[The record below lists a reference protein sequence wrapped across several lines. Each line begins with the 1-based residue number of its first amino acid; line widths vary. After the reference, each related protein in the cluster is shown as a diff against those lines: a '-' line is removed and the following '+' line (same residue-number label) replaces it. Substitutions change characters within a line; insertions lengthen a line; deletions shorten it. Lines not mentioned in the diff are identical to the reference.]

1 MPRSSDATA
10 LTRRRL
16 LRALGAAAAAS
27 ALVDRAAAARAD
39 DLVTRLRAAA
49 RTGAAVRLPAGE
61 ITLMGLELPD
71 GAHLVGVPGKTV
83 LKLTGLG
90 PLLSAT
96 MAKNIT
102 LESLVLDGAG
112 AYLSRERGLVDFS
125 DVAHLAIRGC
135 TIRRS
140 GAHGVNLLRCGG
152 VFAQNTVETAADA
165 GVHSLDS
172 LGFDFD
178 NNLVRACADNGVRF
192 WASAAG
198 RYDGSRI
205 RNNRIEDIDN
215 RSGGD
220 GPYGNGVAIYLSGS
234 IRIEN
239 NRILRCAYTAV
250 RNNGG
255 HAIAVIGNDCR
266 GCGERAMYAEFGARN
281 SLFRNNRIADA
292 GAGIGVANSDRGTD
306 GALVEGNEISGLSAR
321 HPDPAFGPRMLWLTA
336 IAGEKNTQIVGNRLT
351 GPMWIG
357 VSMGGWRENIRVE
370 ANDIFGADYAVVA
383 SVGEGAGD
391 GYILRNKIRNARRA
405 AIAAAT
411 DGPTFAP
418 GDLAKDGAHAYPR
431 LTVAGNIV
439 E

>member
-16 LRALGAAAAAS
+16 LRALGAAALS
-27 ALVDRAAAARAD
+27 PALVDRAAAARAD
-39 DLVTRLRAAA
+39 DLVARLRAAA

-61 ITLMGLELPD
+61 ITLMGLDLPD

-90 PLLSAT
+90 PLLTAT
-96 MAKNIT
+96 MARRIT
-102 LESLVLDGAG
+102 LESLILDGAG
-112 AYLSRERGLVDFS
+112 AYMSHDRGLLDFS
-125 DVAHLAIRGC
+125 DVVHLSVRGC
-135 TIRRS
+135 AIRRS
-140 GAHGVNLLRCGG
+140 GAHGVNLARCGG
-152 VFAQNTVETAADA
+152 VFAQNVIETATDA
-165 GVHSLDS
+165 GFHSLDS
-172 LGFDFD
+172 LGLDLD
-178 NNLVRACADNGVRF
+178 NNLVRACADNGVQF
-192 WASAAG
+192 WASAPG

-205 RNNRIEDIDN
+205 RNNRIEDINN

-220 GPYGNGVAIYLSGS
+220 GPYGNGVAIFLAGS
-234 IRIEN
+234 IRVEN

-266 GCGERAMYAEFGARN
+266 GCGERAMYAEFGAKN
-281 SLFRNNRIADA
+281 SLFRNNRIFDA

-306 GALVEGNEISGLSAR
+306 GALVEGNEISGLTVR
-321 HPDPAFGPRMLWLTA
+321 HPDPAFGSRMLWLTA
-336 IAGEKNTQIVGNRLT
+336 IAGEKNTQIVGNTLA

-370 ANDIFGADYAVVA
+370 ANDISGADYGVVA
-383 SVGEGAGD
+383 TIGEGAGD
-391 GYILRNKIRNARRA
+391 GFILRNRIYGARKG
-405 AIAAAT
+405 AIVAAT

-418 GDLAKDGAHAYPR
+418 GDLAKPGAPAYPR
-431 LTVAGNIV
+431 LTVKENVAD
-439 E
+439 